1 MECSI
6 TAKQYIMKLIDKRY
20 EMFELLSDKFD
31 TTATSDEIN
40 TATLDLTFYFLI
52 IGAILILLSKQINK
66 HD

>member
-1 MECSI
+1 
-6 TAKQYIMKLIDKRY
+6 MKLIDKRY

-40 TATLDLTFYFLI
+40 TATLDLTFYLLV